1 MKKVFSL
8 FSLALIPAIFAAPAE
23 EAQLILGDTN
33 PIQRPHFHGVEGIL
47 NKGKEVA
54 HQWVEDGKQFISQH
68 GLTCKSLC
76 LLV

>member
-23 EAQLILGDTN
+23 EAQLILGETK
-33 PIQRPHFHGVEGIL
+33 PIQRPHFQGVEDII
-47 NKGKEVA
+47 NKGKEVT
-54 HQWVEDGKQFISQH
+54 HQWVEDGKQFIKQH